1 MKLPGYDDTVEVPS
15 GIPDPASTSVGDI
28 VGLILGLLLA
38 VAVVGAIGLLLWG
51 AIGWIT
57 SQGDKQKIEKA
68 RGTIVAAI
76 IGLVIVLL
84 SFVVVAAIGD
94 IIEVPGIS
102 NLFGSN

>member
-1 MKLPGYDDTVEVPS
+1 MKLPGYDDTLEVPN
-15 GIPDPASTSVGDI
+15 GVPDPANTSVGDI
-28 VGLILGLLLA
+28 AGLILGVLLA

-57 SQGDKQKIEKA
+57 SQGDKQKVEKA

-76 IGLVIVLL
+76 IGLIIVLL
-84 SFVVVAAIGD
+84 SFAIVAAIGD

-102 NLFGSN
+102 NLFGN